1 MLKWFVRIVLAL
13 VVLGGIFYWW
23 GFLYGDTP
31 SGTFKLDI
39 AELRQAA
46 SNVAGP
52 KPVVVRMEHVA
63 SAHFPLMFTRVGGTF
78 EATEMPFQSYQI
90 AYEDGSTIVL
100 ETALTET
107 QAKQNGADFFD
118 PAAAARVNAAMTAAK
133 AIVVT
138 HEHWDHMGGLVGAP
152 NLKDLMKTAVLNKE
166 QATNTSSFAV
176 PVPPGALEGYTPLI
190 YEGVRGIAPGIVL
203 IKAPGHTLGSQMV
216 FVQRDD
222 GKEFLFLGDVA
233 WKLANVDMVVERPR
247 LVTAVM
253 GEDRQKVFAQLAAIK
268 ALKDAN
274 PDLHIMPGHD
284 RAVLNAAL
292 KDGWLE
298 KGFK

>member
-1 MLKWFVRIVLAL
+1 MLKWLVRIVL
-13 VVLGGIFYWW
+13 VLLIAGGIGYWW

-31 SGTFKLDI
+31 TGTFRLDI

-46 SNVAGP
+46 SEIVGP
-52 KPVVVRMEHVA
+52 KPVAIRVEHVA
-63 SAHFPLMFTRVGGTF
+63 GAHFPLMFTRVGGTF
-78 EATEMPFQSYQI
+78 EASEMPFQSYQI
-90 AYEDGSTIVL
+90 AYGDGSTVVL
-100 ETALTET
+100 ETALTEA

-118 PAAAARVNAAMTAAK
+118 PGAAGRVNAAMTAAK
-133 AIVVT
+133 AILVT

-152 NLKDLMKTAVLNKE
+152 GLKGLMKTAILNKE

-176 PVPPGALEGYTPLI
+176 PVPKEALEGYTPLS
-190 YEGVRGIAPGIVL
+190 YEGVKGIAPGIVL

-216 FVQRDD
+216 FVQRED
-222 GKEFLFLGDVA
+222 GKEYLFLGDVA
-233 WKLANVDMVVERPR
+233 WKLANVDLVVERPR
-247 LVTAVM
+247 LVTTVM
-253 GEDRQKVFAQLAAIK
+253 GEDRQKVLTQLVAIK

-274 PDLHIMPGHD
+274 PGLHIMPGHD
-284 RAVLNAAL
+284 KPVLDAAL